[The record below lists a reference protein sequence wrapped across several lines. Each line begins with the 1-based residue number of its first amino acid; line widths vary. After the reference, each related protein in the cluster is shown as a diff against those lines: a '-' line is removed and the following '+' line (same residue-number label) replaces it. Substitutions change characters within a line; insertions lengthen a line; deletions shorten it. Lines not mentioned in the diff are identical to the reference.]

1 VFTLGTSAVGAAGGF
16 YRESA
21 AAATSLGVRAVL
33 LIGRDP
39 ANRPREWLP
48 PDIML
53 AESAP
58 HEELFPRAA
67 AIVHQGGVGTTGQA
81 LRSGRP
87 TLIVPHAHDQRD
99 NAFRVMRLG
108 AARVLYPGRYTAA
121 RVARELRTLL
131 DDPALF
137 EAAGRVGDAV
147 RREDGATQAASDL
160 IQFARASME
169 PVS

>member
-1 VFTLGTSAVGAAGGF
+1 
-16 YRESA
+16 
-21 AAATSLGVRAVL
+21 
-33 LIGRDP
+33 
-39 ANRPREWLP
+39 
-48 PDIML
+48 
-53 AESAP
+53 
-58 HEELFPRAA
+58 
-67 AIVHQGGVGTTGQA
+67 
-81 LRSGRP
+81 
-87 TLIVPHAHDQRD
+87 
-99 NAFRVMRLG
+99 MRLG

-131 DDPALF
+131 DDPALS